1 MITEIIKIIFII
13 FILLNLIVILLPI
26 KPKLRFTLDIWKKFR
41 IKMFFEIIGLI
52 IITIAVF
59 EFLYLFV
66 PYLKYGWLNLFIKG
80 GGTIAITPVIEES
93 KSPNFIIRIIPP
105 VFLFIFLLA
114 IPSLAKLE
122 EEKYR
127 KGFIKWKDIYVQS
140 VKFGLAHL
148 LMGVPLAAAFALIIS
163 GLFYGHKYRNA
174 FISSISTYSAKADKC
189 PFFEAKMMS
198 ENKAVSISTTY
209 HALYNSILI
218 SVVAVIIILIK

>member
-1 MITEIIKIIFII
+1 MV
-13 FILLNLIVILLPI
+13 VILLPI

-127 KGFIKWKDIYVQS
+127 KGFIRWKDIYVQS

-174 FISSISTYSAKADKC
+174 FISSISTYSADKYNKQFNDK

-198 ENKAVSISTTY
+198 ENKAISISTAY

-218 SVVAVIIILIK
+218 SVIVVIILIK